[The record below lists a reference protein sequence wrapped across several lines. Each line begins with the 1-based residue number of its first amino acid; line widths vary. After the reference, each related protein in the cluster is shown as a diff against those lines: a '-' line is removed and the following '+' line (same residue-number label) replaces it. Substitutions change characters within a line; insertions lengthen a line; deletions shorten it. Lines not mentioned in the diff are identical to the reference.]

1 MYTREQASRARQ
13 AFWTA
18 FGQYLAPHPGSEG
31 LKVKVNWANY
41 KTGFRGL
48 YFQMYAD
55 NKEAFIGIVMKQTD
69 PDLRALFYEQFEEL
83 KPVLHSCLNEQWRWE
98 AEASGEHGQ
107 PQSRIY
113 TTLSPVSIFR
123 QEEWPQLISFFKP
136 RIIALDEFW
145 SMGKYHFEPLR

>member
-18 FGQYLAPHPGSEG
+18 FGQYMAPHPGSEG
-31 LKVKVNWANY
+31 QKVNWANY

-48 YFQMYAD
+48 YFRMHAD
-55 NKEAFIGIVMKQTD
+55 NRQAFIGIVMAQSD
-69 PDLRALFYEQFEEL
+69 PDLRVLFYEQFEEL
-83 KPVLHSCLNEQWRWE
+83 KSALHSCLEEEWIWE
-98 AEASGEHGQ
+98 AEALGEHGQ

-113 TTLSPVSIFR
+113 TTLHPVSIFR

-145 SMGKYHFEPLR
+145 SMGKYHFEPLG

>member
-18 FGQYLAPHPGSEG
+18 FGQYMAPHPGSDG
-31 LKVKVNWANY
+31 LKVNWANY

-48 YFQMYAD
+48 YFRMQAD
-55 NKEAFIGIVMKQTD
+55 NRLAFIGIVMAQKD

-83 KPVLHSCLNEQWRWE
+83 KPALHSCLNEEWTWE
-98 AEASGEHGQ
+98 PEASDEHGQ

-113 TTLSPVSIFR
+113 TTLPNVNIFR
-123 QEEWPQLISFFKP
+123 QDDWPRLISFFKP
-136 RIIALDEFW
+136 RIFALDEFW
-145 SMGKYHFEPLR
+145 SMGKFHFEPLR

>member
-18 FGQYLAPHPGSEG
+18 FGQYMAPHPGSEG
-31 LKVKVNWANY
+31 QKVNWANY

-48 YFQMYAD
+48 YFRMHAD
-55 NKEAFIGIVMKQTD
+55 NRQAFIGIVMTQAD

-83 KPVLHSCLNEQWRWE
+83 KPILHSCLNEQWTWE

-107 PQSRIY
+107 FQCRIY
-113 TTLSPVSIFR
+113 TTHSPVNIFR

>member
-31 LKVKVNWANY
+31 LKVNWANY